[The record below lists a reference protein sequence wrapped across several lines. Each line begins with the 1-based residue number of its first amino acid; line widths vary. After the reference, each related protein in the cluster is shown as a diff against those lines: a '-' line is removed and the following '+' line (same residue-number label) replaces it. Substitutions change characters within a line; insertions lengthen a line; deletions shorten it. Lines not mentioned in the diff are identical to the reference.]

1 MSFIIYV
8 ALIAILAF
16 RMRNIM
22 FSFNNGKFSIRTFD
36 DPNEH
41 VILCIMSMIINIMT
55 YSFLGSVIGST
66 FILIV
71 AYVIMLMSM
80 FHVRSLLIPML
91 AETNDEL
98 NDLGWLQVTKVD
110 DNIAF
115 EENIKNRDI
124 LDTAYYSLVAW
135 PMALIVFVYT
145 KIQHKL

>member
-1 MSFIIYV
+1 
-8 ALIAILAF
+8 
-16 RMRNIM
+16 M

-55 YSFLGSVIGST
+55 YSFLGSIIGST

-80 FHVRSLLIPML
+80 FHVRGLLIPML
-91 AETNDEL
+91 ANTNDEL
-98 NDLGWLQVTKVD
+98 NELGWLQVTKVD

>member
-22 FSFNNGKFSIRTFD
+22 FSFNSEKFSIRTFD

-55 YSFLGSVIGST
+55 YSFLGSIIGST

-91 AETNDEL
+91 ANTNDEL
-98 NDLGWLQVTKVD
+98 NELGWLQVTKVD

>member
-55 YSFLGSVIGST
+55 YSFLGSIIGST

-80 FHVRSLLIPML
+80 FHVRGLLIPML
-91 AETNDEL
+91 ANTNDEL
-98 NDLGWLQVTKVD
+98 NELGWLQVTKVD

>member
-80 FHVRSLLIPML
+80 FHVRGLLIPML
-91 AETNDEL
+91 ANTNNEL
-98 NDLGWLQVTKVD
+98 NELGWLQVTKVD

>member
-8 ALIAILAF
+8 ALITILAF

-22 FSFNNGKFSIRTFD
+22 YSFNNGKFSIRTFD

-55 YSFLGSVIGST
+55 YSFLGSIIGST

-71 AYVIMLMSM
+71 AYIIMLMSM
-80 FHVRSLLIPML
+80 FHVRGLLIPML
-91 AETNDEL
+91 ADTNDEL
-98 NDLGWLQVTKVD
+98 NELGWLQVTKVD